1 LAALVN
7 VVSKAEY
14 GMHSNAIKLIFFT
27 VLVLNLSGCA
37 VMRARLPDEVPPM
50 HTVREFSDD
59 ENVSRTRDPWEGFNR
74 SMYKFNYEADR
85 FVLLPV
91 VSGYEKTVPR
101 VARTG
106 VSNFFANLRE
116 VRTFYNCI
124 LQAKGKKS
132 LMTLGRFVT
141 NTTIGIGGLFDPATA
156 FGWSRVNEDFDHTL
170 DTWGVGTGPY
180 LVLPI
185 LGPNTVRSAGGFA
198 VDGGV
203 RWAIMNSIDPFGG
216 TGARTEIEA
225 GTTGLETVDLRYRE
239 SFRYYD
245 SDYPFEYYMVRY
257 LFSQERALKT
267 LR

>member
-1 LAALVN
+1 LAALVD
-7 VVSKAEY
+7 VVEKGRY
-14 GMHSNAIKLIFFT
+14 GMYSNAIKLIIITALALIF
-27 VLVLNLSGCA
+27 SGCA
-37 VMRARLPDEVPPM
+37 ARSALIPGEVPPM

-59 ENVSRTRDPWEGFNR
+59 ENVSRTHDPWEGLNR

-91 VSGYEKTVPR
+91 VKGYETAVPR
-101 VARTG
+101 FARTG
-106 VSNFFANLRE
+106 VSNFFANLGE
-116 VRTFYNCI
+116 IRTFSNCI

-132 LMTLGRFVT
+132 LVTLGRFVT
-141 NTTIGIGGLFDPATA
+141 NTTLGIGGLFDPATA
-156 FGWSRVNEDFDHTL
+156 FGWRREQENFDHTL
-170 DTWGVGTGPY
+170 ETWGVGTGRY

-185 LGPNTVRSAGGFA
+185 LGPNTVRSAGGLA

-203 RWAIMNSIDPFGG
+203 RLAITSSIGPFAG
-216 TGARTEIEA
+216 TEVEA
-225 GTTGLETVDLRYRE
+225 GITATETVDLRYRE
-239 SFRYYD
+239 SFRYYE

>member
-1 LAALVN
+1 M
-7 VVSKAEY
+7 Y
-14 GMHSNAIKLIFFT
+14 SNNIKLVTIT
-27 VLVLNLSGCA
+27 VVFLVLAGCA
-37 VMRARLPDEVPPM
+37 GRPAVLPDEVPPM
-50 HTVREFSDD
+50 HTVDEFRDD

-91 VSGYEKTVPR
+91 VAGYEAVVPQF
-101 VARTG
+101 ARTV
-106 VSNFFANLRE
+106 VSNFFANIRE

-132 LMTLGRFVT
+132 MVTLGRFLT
-141 NTTIGIGGLFDPATA
+141 NSTIGIGGLFDPATA
-156 FGWSRVNEDFDHTL
+156 FGMRQEHEDFDRTL
-170 DTWGVGTGPY
+170 ETWGVDTGPY

-185 LGPNTVRSAGGFA
+185 LGPNTARSAGGLA

-203 RWAIMNSIDPFGG
+203 RWAIANAIDPFGG
-216 TGARTEIEA
+216 TGASTEIET
-225 GTTGLETVDLRYRE
+225 GITGLETVDLRYRE

-257 LFSQERALKT
+257 LFSQERELKI

>member
-1 LAALVN
+1 M
-7 VVSKAEY
+7 Y
-14 GMHSNAIKLIFFT
+14 GNTIKLVIIT
-27 VLVLNLSGCA
+27 VAFQVLAGCA
-37 VMRARLPDEVPPM
+37 GRPAVLPDEVPPM
-50 HTVREFSDD
+50 HTVDEFRDD

-91 VSGYEKTVPR
+91 VTGYEAVVPQF
-101 VARTG
+101 ARTG
-106 VSNFFANLRE
+106 VSNFFANIRE

-132 LMTLGRFVT
+132 LVTLGRFLT
-141 NTTIGIGGLFDPATA
+141 NSTIGIGGLFDPATA
-156 FGWSRVNEDFDHTL
+156 FGMRREHEDFDRTL
-170 DTWGVGTGPY
+170 EAWGVDTGPY

-185 LGPNTVRSAGGFA
+185 LGPNTARSTGGFA

-203 RWAIMNSIDPFGG
+203 RWAIASAVDPFGG
-216 TGARTEIEA
+216 TGASSEIE
-225 GTTGLETVDLRYRE
+225 TGITALEAVDLRYRE

-257 LFSQERALKT
+257 LFSQERELKI

>member
-1 LAALVN
+1 MYNNALK
-7 VVSKAEY
+7 S
-14 GMHSNAIKLIFFT
+14 IFIT
-27 VLVLNLSGCA
+27 VLVLLLSGCA
-37 VMRARLPDEVPPM
+37 ARRAYLPGDIPPM
-50 HTVREFSDD
+50 HSVSEFSDD
-59 ENVSRTRDPWEGFNR
+59 ENVSRTRDPWEGLNR
-74 SMYKFNYEADR
+74 SMYKFNYEVDR

-91 VSGYEKTVPR
+91 VTGYEAAVPG

-116 VRTFYNCI
+116 VRTLYNCI

-132 LMTLGRFVT
+132 LVTLGRFVT
-141 NTTIGIGGLFDPATA
+141 NSTIGIGGLFDPATA
-156 FGWSRVNEDFDHTL
+156 FGMRQEHEDFDHTL
-170 DTWGVGTGPY
+170 ETWGVGTGPY

-203 RWAIMNSIDPFGG
+203 RWAIVNAIDPFGG
-216 TGARTEIEA
+216 TGARTEIE
-225 GTTGLETVDLRYRE
+225 TGVTALETVDLRHRE

-257 LFSQERALKT
+257 LFSQERELKI

>member
-1 LAALVN
+1 MCSN
-7 VVSKAEY
+7 TSK
-14 GMHSNAIKLIFFT
+14 SIFIT
-27 VLVLNLSGCA
+27 VLVLVLSGCA
-37 VMRARLPDEVPPM
+37 ARSAILPDDVPPM

-85 FVLLPV
+85 YVFLPV
-91 VSGYEKTVPR
+91 VAGYERVVPPF
-101 VARTG
+101 ARTG
-106 VSNFFANLRE
+106 VRNFFTNIRE
-116 VRTFYNCI
+116 VQTFYNCI

-132 LMTLGRFVT
+132 LVTLGRFLT
-141 NTTIGIGGLFDPATA
+141 NSTIGIGGLFDPATA
-156 FGWSRVNEDFDHTL
+156 FGWRRENGDFDHTL
-170 DTWGVGTGPY
+170 EAWGVGTGPY

-203 RWAIMNSIDPFGG
+203 RWAIMNAIDPFGG
-216 TGARTEIEA
+216 TGASTEIEA
-225 GTTGLETVDLRYRE
+225 GITALETVDLRSRE

-257 LFSQERALKT
+257 LSSQERELAII
-267 LR
+267 R

>member
-1 LAALVN
+1 M
-7 VVSKAEY
+7 Y
-14 GMHSNAIKLIFFT
+14 SNAIKLIFIT
-27 VLVLNLSGCA
+27 ALVLILSGCA
-37 VMRARLPDEVPPM
+37 ARSALLPGEVPPM

-74 SMYKFNYEADR
+74 SMYKFNYEVDR

-91 VSGYEKTVPR
+91 VAGYEAAVPR
-101 VARTG
+101 FARTG

-124 LQAKGKKS
+124 LQGKGKKS
-132 LMTLGRFVT
+132 LVTLGRFVT
-141 NTTIGIGGLFDPATA
+141 NSTIGIGGLFDPATA
-156 FGWSRVNEDFDHTL
+156 FGWRREHEDFDRTFE
-170 DTWGVGTGPY
+170 TWGVGTGPY

-203 RWAIMNSIDPFGG
+203 RLAIMNAIDPFGG
-216 TGARTEIEA
+216 TGARTEIES
-225 GTTGLETVDLRYRE
+225 GITGLETVDLRYRE

-257 LFSQERALKT
+257 LFSQERELKI